1 MASPLPKLVLNG
13 DSVPPVTKSFLDSGF
28 LKKPAQYKSA
38 TLGVCTFSTGKLI
51 TVAAVPLGVG
61 SSDCVPSCAQAR
73 PAINGNRKNTALFM
87 IPPRPTPDSVFL

>member
-1 MASPLPKLVLNG
+1 LG
-13 DSVPPVTKSFLDSGF
+13 SGF
-28 LKKPAQYKSA
+28 LKKPAQYRSA
-38 TLGVCTFSTGKLI
+38 TLGVCTFSTGKLT

-61 SSDCVPSCAQAR
+61 SSDGMPCCAQES